1 MSIVQTLTTSFKG
14 QLPLAVHD
22 FTTDTMKLA
31 LYLSTAN
38 LGADTTVYTATGES
52 TGTGYTKRKVCP
64 SSRRTCTQL
73 ALSQSSSCHEL
84 PCPTLSFSLFHAS
97 KSKQRSLGS
106 RQNTTHTTSTRVIN
120 STIGW
125 ILTTWDFLKTIN
137 YYLSF

>member
-52 TGTGYTKRKVCP
+52 TGTGYTAGGIVLTNATVLTYGTTVYIDFDDAAWTGVLTARGG
-64 SSRRTCTQL
+64 L
-73 ALSQSSSCHEL
+73 IYNY
-84 PCPTLSFSLFHAS
+84 S
-97 KSKQRSLGS
+97 KANKSVA
-106 RQNTTHTTSTRVIN
+106 VIN
-120 STIGW
+120 FGA
-125 ILTTWDFLKTIN
+125 DKTSVNTFTVQMPANTYTSALIRI
-137 YYLSF
+137 